1 MEGRSADAGLPVP
14 VSPYGPL
21 NELGRRVHELTTE
34 QRIYEALAA
43 ADEYEATARAFGDN
57 RTVGFLIQGRMYA
70 YSQLGHDDEA
80 MAAGRALLAHHRAA
94 GDVLGEAK
102 TLSDLADIAF
112 RTGLVVE
119 GMRYLARA
127 GLLLE
132 NTSRRGGRYVSALA
146 SYSLAAPGADLYE
159 VADAGYQ
166 RLTEHLA
173 PTLPTP
179 VSYYFDEVHLYLLL
193 LWGLRLDQLGHTT
206 EARSRLRQA
215 ATITEEW
222 LTAVSDPGQR
232 REIDGIRALVLAKL
246 GDIDAAVALAE
257 PVVRLGARDSRWA
270 AWSAHMALGIAWR
283 VRDDLAAARREL
295 LAARRMSESG
305 LLVRTLPYVQHEL
318 ALLAAQ
324 AIGTDA
330 SGDLLAAIRLQA
342 DQIWQQRLQRVAM
355 LRQARQREELEIE
368 WASTEAALMFDPL
381 TGLGNRRRFDQLM
394 GAIDAGELPA
404 PISLLIVD
412 VDKFKA
418 INDTHSHSAGDYVL
432 RELGVILKANCPA
445 ADPVPI
451 RYAGDEFTVFLQA
464 DLATAV
470 ATAERIRSAVATT
483 DFDEVIPGTPVS
495 VSAGV
500 ALLRSG
506 MSATDLFRVAD
517 NNLYQAKRGGRDRVV
532 G

>member
-1 MEGRSADAGLPVP
+1 
-14 VSPYGPL
+14 
-21 NELGRRVHELTTE
+21 
-34 QRIYEALAA
+34 
-43 ADEYEATARAFGDN
+43 
-57 RTVGFLIQGRMYA
+57 
-70 YSQLGHDDEA
+70 
-80 MAAGRALLAHHRAA
+80 
-94 GDVLGEAK
+94 
-102 TLSDLADIAF
+102 
-112 RTGLVVE
+112 
-119 GMRYLARA
+119 
-127 GLLLE
+127 
-132 NTSRRGGRYVSALA
+132 
-146 SYSLAAPGADLYE
+146 
-159 VADAGYQ
+159 
-166 RLTEHLA
+166 
-173 PTLPTP
+173 
-179 VSYYFDEVHLYLLL
+179 
-193 LWGLRLDQLGHTT
+193 
-206 EARSRLRQA
+206 
-215 ATITEEW
+215 
-222 LTAVSDPGQR
+222 
-232 REIDGIRALVLAKL
+232 
-246 GDIDAAVALAE
+246 
-257 PVVRLGARDSRWA
+257 
-270 AWSAHMALGIAWR
+270 
-283 VRDDLAAARREL
+283 
-295 LAARRMSESG
+295 
-305 LLVRTLPYVQHEL
+305 
-318 ALLAAQ
+318 
-324 AIGTDA
+324 
-330 SGDLLAAIRLQA
+330 
-342 DQIWQQRLQRVAM
+342 M

-464 DLATAV
+464 DLPTAV